1 MVITKSIS
9 ELKQEGSKV
18 MSRKDFINS
27 VYAGID
33 DLRTVK
39 AEIASLDTPN
49 LDYEEFKE
57 TVKKQGFDFLLD
69 NSTITVSDAIM
80 NHIEFLENAKT
91 LAKNLLTLIIDAGME
106 HDTVDQHEAKKEIAK
121 SIMIIWT
128 L

>member
-1 MVITKSIS
+1 
-9 ELKQEGSKV
+9 

-80 NHIEFLENAKT
+80 DHIEFLENAKT
-91 LAKNLLTLIIDAGME
+91 QAKNLLTLIIDAGME
-106 HDTVDQHEAKKEIAK
+106 HDTADQQEAKKEIAK
-121 SIMIIWT
+121 KYNDYMDS
-128 L
+128 LD